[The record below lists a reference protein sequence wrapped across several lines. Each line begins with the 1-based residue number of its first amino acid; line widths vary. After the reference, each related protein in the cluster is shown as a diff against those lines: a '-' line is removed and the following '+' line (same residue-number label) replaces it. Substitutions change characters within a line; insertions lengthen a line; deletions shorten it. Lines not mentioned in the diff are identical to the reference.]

1 MQFFRNPVTYERP
14 MTPVPDQVH
23 INLIIILGL
32 MTKISNI
39 QTKISSIIG
48 VNALFLKDVPVLLYQ
63 PTTSDVLKLS
73 TGSRPSLIHE

>member
-1 MQFFRNPVTYERP
+1 
-14 MTPVPDQVH
+14 
-23 INLIIILGL
+23 

-48 VNALFLKDVPVLLYQ
+48 VNALFLKHVPVLLYQ
-63 PTTSDVLKLS
+63 PTSSDVLKLS